1 MKRLFLIVVAFVFAC
16 TSSVMAQKLDSKIG
30 NDPNVKIGKLENGM
44 TYYIRQNA
52 KPEGRVEFRLAVNAG
67 SNQED
72 DDQQGLAHFTEHMAF
87 NGIEGYPHNTMISEL
102 QKIGV
107 IFGLGINAYTS
118 FDETVYEITM
128 PTDDQKYIDMGIN
141 ILYGWAH
148 GLLYDPQEIEDERG
162 VISEEWRMGNG
173 ASDRMR
179 KKWFPVVFTNSL
191 YAKRLPIG
199 LIEIIQGFKP
209 EVIRRFYNDWYR
221 PDLQAVI
228 VVGDINPEA
237 IEKQIKDKFSPIPAK
252 ENPREK
258 VVPSID
264 NNKEPLVSICTDKE
278 APGNQVMFVRKFPH
292 KVMTTVQDY
301 KDYMTREL
309 YNSMYS
315 SRMSELQQTPNFPA
329 VGLDAG
335 YSEFIGNTDAY
346 INSGMAKEG
355 RIMEVMQV
363 MMREDYRVLKYGF
376 LESEL
381 KRAKE
386 EMMDRYER
394 AEKELNKTESK
405 RFASE
410 YVANYLHHDPIP
422 GAKRELNYAKKYL
435 ETITIDEVNALA
447 KQWITPENFVAVVM
461 MPEKDGLK
469 VPTEAEV
476 LAIINDKSLADVE
489 PYVDTYK
496 EQEIIEKET
505 LTAGHIVS
513 RKDLPEV
520 GATELTLSN
529 GIKVVTKKTEY
540 KNDEILFSAQSKG
553 GMSLYYECDIPSLS
567 FASDLVDRGGI
578 AEMDFNMLQK
588 KLKGKKIG
596 LTPYISQMSEGL
608 SGSTSPKDLDLF
620 CQYINAFF
628 THPRKDT
635 AAYSLVMDET
645 REQIKM
651 INAQPMYKFF
661 SKLIGEISQ
670 NDPYQVNML
679 NYNEEFLE
687 RVDYERA
694 FYLYQERFANP
705 ADFTFFFT
713 GSFDQAELEGFIETY
728 IASMP
733 TTGKTENY
741 KTNVFK
747 SFPENSDY
755 KTIYAGAEDASSWV
769 GLAFSEKIEWSHAN
783 EVMVDVINEALSI
796 EAIETIR
803 EKMGGV
809 YSPMVQMSASELPE
823 PRFIALVMFSC
834 DPKNTDK
841 LAGAI
846 QNILKNFAKKGP
858 KKETLAKVK
867 EQMARSEQE
876 DQQKNSYWHNYI
888 VNQYF
893 NGSELGE
900 YKTTMDI
907 VNKITVKDIAAFMQK
922 NFKIDHMLRV
932 DLYPEHMQ
940 GQK

>member
-1 MKRLFLIVVAFVFAC
+1 MKKLFLLVFAFVFAC
-16 TSSVMAQKLDSKIG
+16 TSSVMGQKLESKIG
-30 NDPNVKIGKLENGM
+30 NDPAVRIGKLENGL

-87 NGIEGYPHNTMISEL
+87 NGIEGYPNNTMISEL

-128 PTDDQKYIDMGIN
+128 PTDDQKHIDMGIN

-148 GLLYDPQEIEDERG
+148 GLLYDPKEIDDERG

-228 VVGDINPEA
+228 VVGDINPDA
-237 IEKQIKDKFSPIPAK
+237 IEKQIKEKFSPIPKK
-252 ENPREK
+252 ENARPK
-258 VVPSID
+258 IIPSID
-264 NNKEPLVSICTDKE
+264 NNKEPLVVVCTDKE
-278 APGNQVMFVRKFPH
+278 AQGSQVMFVRKFPH
-292 KVMTTVQDY
+292 KVLTTVQDY

-309 YNSMYS
+309 YNSMYDA
-315 SRMSELQQTPNFPA
+315 RMTELQQTPNFPA
-329 VGLDAG
+329 VGLSAG
-335 YSEFIGNTDAY
+335 YGEFIGNLDAY
-346 INSGMAKEG
+346 MNSGMAKEG
-355 RIMEVMQV
+355 RVMETMQI
-363 MMREDYRVLKYGF
+363 MMREDYRVLQYGF
-376 LESEL
+376 LESEFN
-381 KRAKE
+381 RAKE
-386 EMMDRYER
+386 EMMDNYER
-394 AEKELNKTESK
+394 AEKEADKTESS
-405 RFASE
+405 RFAAE
-410 YVANYLHHDPIP
+410 YVAHYLHHDPIP

-435 ETITIDEVNALA
+435 ESITLEEVNALA
-447 KQWITPENFVAVVM
+447 KQWITPDNFVAVVM
-461 MPEKDGLK
+461 MPEKEGLK

-476 LAIINDKSLADVE
+476 LAVINDKSLAKVE
-489 PYVDTYK
+489 AYVDTYK

-505 LTAGHIVS
+505 LKAGHIVS
-513 RKDLPEV
+513 RKDLPSV

-529 GIKVVTKKTEY
+529 GIKVVTKKTDY

-553 GMSLYYECDIPSLS
+553 GISLYYECDIPSLS

-578 AEMDFNMLQK
+578 NEMDFNTLQK

-596 LTPYISQMSEGL
+596 LTPYISGMTEGL

-620 CQYINAFF
+620 CQYVNAFF

-635 AAYSLVMDET
+635 SAYSLVMDEA
-645 REQIKM
+645 REQINM
-651 INAQPMYKFF
+651 IMANPMYKFF
-661 SKLIGEISQ
+661 SKFIGEINQ

-679 NYNEEFLE
+679 GYTEEFMDK
-687 RVDYERA
+687 VDYERA

-733 TTGKTENY
+733 TTNKMENY
-741 KTNVFK
+741 KTSVFK
-747 SFPENSDY
+747 SFPEKSDY
-755 KTIYAGAEDASSWV
+755 KKIYAGAEDASSWV
-769 GLAFSEKIEWSHAN
+769 GLAFSEKIEWNHAN

-823 PRFIALVMFSC
+823 PRFVALVMFSC

-841 LAGAI
+841 LSDAVL
-846 QNILKNFAKKGP
+846 NILAKFAKKGP

-867 EQMARSEQE
+867 EQMARTQQE
-876 DQQKNSYWHNYI
+876 EQQKNSYWHNYI
-888 VNQYF
+888 TGQYF
-893 NGSELGE
+893 NGGDLNE

-907 VNKITVKDIAAFMQK
+907 VNQITTKDIAAFMQK
-922 NFKIDHMLRV
+922 YFKTDHLLRV

-940 GQK
+940 DQK